1 MSVEELRQINR
12 SFQNGVLPS
21 LLNYTLQP
29 KDGIDWDK
37 VRYNAFYKSP
47 DFLLNKFP
55 AGFENLPASDE
66 IIDVMLSNLK
76 SPLEEMEERQKES
89 TIEIISVEDIDEQQN

>member
-1 MSVEELRQINR
+1 MSAEELRQINR
-12 SFQNGVLPS
+12 CFQNGVLPS
-21 LLNYTLQP
+21 LLNYTIQP
-29 KDGIDWDK
+29 KDAIDWDK

-55 AGFENLPASDE
+55 AGFENLPASD
-66 IIDVMLSNLK
+66 ILIDKMISTMK

-89 TIEIISVEDIDEQQN
+89 NIEIISVEDIDEQN